1 MGATEKV
8 RSSWGIGITGV
19 SVGEAGILS
28 GPVNFWPMWS
38 SGLRGHRRYRQGES
52 PGAGRDVLSR
62 SMRGIASSALSAI
75 TGGDVM
81 TDRRQELEA
90 LRDELIDRFE
100 RYRAHNEQRD
110 GPLDK
115 DMEDQSIEL
124 QNDEVVEALQQ
135 EAEEELRQVIHALKR
150 IDDGGGRSLRTVWR
164 AHRRSPAGGGALH
177 HAMP

>member
-1 MGATEKV
+1 
-8 RSSWGIGITGV
+8 
-19 SVGEAGILS
+19 
-28 GPVNFWPMWS
+28 
-38 SGLRGHRRYRQGES
+38 
-52 PGAGRDVLSR
+52 
-62 SMRGIASSALSAI
+62 
-75 TGGDVM
+75 M

-124 QNDEVVEALQQ
+124 QSDEVVEALQQ

-150 IDDGGGRSLRTVWR
+150 IDDGGGDLCERCGEPIG
-164 AHRRSPAGGGALH
+164 ARRLAAVPYTTLCRDCAEPA
-177 HAMP
+177 